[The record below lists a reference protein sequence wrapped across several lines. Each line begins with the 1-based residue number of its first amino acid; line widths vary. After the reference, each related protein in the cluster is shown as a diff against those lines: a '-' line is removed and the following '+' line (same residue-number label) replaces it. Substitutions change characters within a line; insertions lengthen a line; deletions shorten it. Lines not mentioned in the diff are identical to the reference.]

1 MEANL
6 NVARPEPDK
15 RDGDRIRAFLRA
27 QIIFN
32 NRMSVV
38 DCVVMNMS
46 SSGAKLLLS
55 NTLQVPN
62 VFELYI
68 PKIRCS
74 YDARLIRYESE
85 GIGVEFYRAD
95 SKIQPETQLCEAD
108 T

>member
-1 MEANL
+1 M
-6 NVARPEPDK
+6 PERRRSK
-15 RDGDRIRAFLRA
+15 RTRTILSGN
-27 QIIFN
+27 IIFN

-85 GIGVEFYRAD
+85 GIGAEFYRAD
-95 SKIQPETQLCEAD
+95 SKIQPETQLREAD